1 MSGGKLEKRN
11 LKKKQKSRQVG
22 ARMDDAMPAVVEEL
36 IGCI

>member
-11 LKKKQKSRQVG
+11 FKKKSRQVG